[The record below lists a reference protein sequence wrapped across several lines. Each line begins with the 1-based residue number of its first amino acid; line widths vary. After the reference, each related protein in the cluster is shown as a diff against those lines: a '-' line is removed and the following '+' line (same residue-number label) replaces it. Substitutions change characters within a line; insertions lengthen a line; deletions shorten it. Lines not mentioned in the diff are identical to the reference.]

1 MTNNVAFIGIGNMG
15 HPMCTHL
22 ERNGFSVFGYDISPD
37 ALSKLKQIGG
47 TPCSTIGEA
56 VRQAD
61 YVISMVPTGKHVRE
75 VYEGRDGVLKHVRP
89 GAILIDCSTIDI
101 ESAKAVNA
109 AAAAAGFEMVDAP
122 VSGAQPAAIAGRLI
136 FMIGG
141 TESAYNKAVP
151 PLKAMGQT
159 FVHIGPAGSG
169 QAMKICNN
177 MMTGLSMVAISEML
191 TLAERLGLDHQA
203 VYDVVTKSSGNCWTL
218 QNYCPVPG
226 PVPTSPANN
235 DYEPGFSAEM
245 MLKDMRLSQQAAAH
259 ASAPTALAAAA
270 VAFYQILVASGHG
283 QRDFSVV
290 YKLIS
295 GRLTPEA
302 SQAKVGT

>member
-295 GRLTPEA
+295 GKLLADATL
-302 SQAKVGT
+302 SK